1 MGRRSS
7 LSLPANFIKG
17 HVSSYTSSSVV
28 RTSSTTTTT
37 ANSKNFIVLGSSEA
51 YSDLMKGGAK
61 KVLYFTAS
69 WCPPCKMIAPVFSKL
84 SAEYKDILFVKIDI
98 DEYGDVASEHSIQ
111 SVPTFEFINGDK
123 VVDKVRYLITTT
135 TISLSAEAA
144 ATVLYKLTA
153 NSSLSSVISSPVPVN
168 SPCGSVWIS

>member
-1 MGRRSS
+1 MSRLSSTVFGRRRS
-7 LSLPANFIKG
+7 LSLSANFIKG
-17 HVSSYTSSSVV
+17 HASSYSSSSVV
-28 RTSSTTTTT
+28 KTS
-37 ANSKNFIVLGSSEA
+37 AAAADSKNFIVLGSSEA

-98 DEYGDVASEHSIQ
+98 DEYGDLASDHSVQ

-123 VVDKVRYLITTT
+123 VVDKVTYLTT
-135 TISLSAEAA
+135 TITTSFPAAAA
-144 ATVLYKLTA
+144 ATV
-153 NSSLSSVISSPVPVN
+153 
-168 SPCGSVWIS
+168 